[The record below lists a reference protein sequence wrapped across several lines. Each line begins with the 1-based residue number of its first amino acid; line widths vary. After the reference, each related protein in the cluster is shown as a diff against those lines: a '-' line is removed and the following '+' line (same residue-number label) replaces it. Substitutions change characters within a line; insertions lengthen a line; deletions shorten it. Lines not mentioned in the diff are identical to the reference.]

1 MYFCSSPCDIHG
13 PGPAN
18 SRHDTSTTARTSEAP
33 GEPDGPVSLAV
44 SGLLVEG
51 RISTLA
57 SPLAGGLDVRRPA
70 HQVRT
75 LSRVDSS
82 GMGAFS
88 GPASALTSLLSPRAY
103 RSSEAPA
110 ETTISLAS
118 YGAAASRLIASTNG
132 GCVSW
137 ASSMT

>member
-1 MYFCSSPCDIHG
+1 M
-13 PGPAN
+13 
-18 SRHDTSTTARTSEAP
+18 STTARTSEAP
-33 GEPDGPVSLAV
+33 GDPDDPVSPAV

-57 SPLAGGLDVRRPA
+57 PPVEGGLDDRRPA

-75 LSRVDSS
+75 LSRVGSS
-82 GMGAFS
+82 EKEAFS
-88 GPASALTSLLSPRAY
+88 GPASALTSLPSPRAY

-118 YGAAASRLIASTNG
+118 GAAPASRLIASTKG
-132 GCVSW
+132 GCVS
-137 ASSMT
+137 